1 MMDEPESRFSH
12 LLQPIRDLTKNWEVD
27 VAAQL
32 GEYLDELD
40 QICISFDGGKT
51 TMNFAEAALLIQGS
65 ACIYSKKVEY
75 LYSMVYQA
83 LDCISNKKRNQQ
95 PTSIGQDGVDN
106 DASFVNRNEEEEFL
120 SLDDICNKIKGNVD
134 MKNDRST
141 NAVEIVPLT
150 PMALVPPEEQEKK
163 NNPLYSRK
171 GEILASCKDF
181 RMNTYTPH
189 VNGAYV
195 LELAGLS
202 PTQLMLRDLHF
213 NNLNCSVLNAVPM
226 EEVANPH
233 IDSSSH
239 DCPLPVLDLSAAS
252 GNDNGLNDTAVDRS
266 FLPLAQDVE
275 MNMDTSPQ
283 EHIETQKVQTTR
295 DRYLL
300 REQPLVLNKEKI
312 EKVQEVIDPWKSLD
326 PFTSSEDKPFR
337 NGKYFTI
344 PKNIEETA
352 GGKRKRKAPTKF
364 QDFRKFF
371 SGTFCEVSDIRKN
384 KKNGPTFADME
395 ILYWKHMKERFKG
408 KKRMGILFSN
418 ENGGVENNFDNEH
431 ENDIEAL
438 RHGDYPDVE
447 EDSFSNHEDEDANDP
462 MSIVHEQ
469 EILSDE
475 IREERLSYEDLVQ
488 RNVELFIAN
497 SQKYAQETALSVRI
511 KEWEDQ
517 MRPLLTEQEERI
529 PFDIHDYGNKIVD
542 AFNHVGERKLF
553 ASIVRDKEAFEVCRY
568 MLASL
573 QLANDYTV
581 QIDQKPGLHEAL
593 DTMGLKLLSQQRA
606 HERFKTYTAP
616 SLSDN

>member
-1 MMDEPESRFSH
+1 MGKKKTKQSASNSGGLALGIACAQEELWSGYAFRERFPE
-12 LLQPIRDLTKNWEVD
+12 ED
-27 VAAQL
+27 VTGEGISIYIENLYVTGL
-32 GEYLDELD
+32 GLHPMTVIHCSPFL
-40 QICISFDGGKT
+40 
-51 TMNFAEAALLIQGS
+51 
-65 ACIYSKKVEY
+65 
-75 LYSMVYQA
+75 
-83 LDCISNKKRNQQ
+83 RNQQ

-312 EKVQEVIDPWKSLD
+312 EKVQ
-326 PFTSSEDKPFR
+326 
-337 NGKYFTI
+337 
-344 PKNIEETA
+344 
-352 GGKRKRKAPTKF
+352 
-364 QDFRKFF
+364 
-371 SGTFCEVSDIRKN
+371 
-384 KKNGPTFADME
+384 
-395 ILYWKHMKERFKG
+395 
-408 KKRMGILFSN
+408 GILFSN

-447 EDSFSNHEDEDANDP
+447 E
-462 MSIVHEQ
+462 
-469 EILSDE
+469 E